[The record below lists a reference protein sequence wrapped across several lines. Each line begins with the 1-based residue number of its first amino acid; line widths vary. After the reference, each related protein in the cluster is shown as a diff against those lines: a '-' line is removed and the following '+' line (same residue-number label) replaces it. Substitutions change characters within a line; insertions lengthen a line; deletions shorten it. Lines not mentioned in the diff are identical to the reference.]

1 MGEKTGIKMMIGE
14 LLVKEGYLSE
24 KQLKEAITRQN
35 RDLEEKTYVP
45 LGEICVKMKYISRA
59 DLQQFLKKHRKRI
72 QLGELLVNMGL
83 VSYDEIDRA
92 LEMQKIEGKR
102 LGQLLVEMGFITE
115 SHLINTLSAQ
125 LGIPKIIP
133 TAGIVD
139 PAVLKGLSKAFLQRN
154 ECLPICRNGDCVTV
168 IMNDPLAEDR
178 IRLLEGI
185 YKARIE
191 PAMATTEEIQK
202 GIKLVFDDLG
212 MIQTAPEHSK
222 SPFKSLVI
230 TDGATSQ
237 QGYEDNTIKVA
248 NYIITNAINDGATDI
263 HIEPLETMLRI
274 RYRID
279 GILQHKTDLPLSLA
293 VPLVGRIKALSALDI
308 SDKRRHQDGRIG
320 VRAMNKSY
328 DLRVSTFAS
337 ITGETVAIR
346 ILSHGNLM
354 DIDMLGFSPH
364 TLAMLKE
371 MLKIPS
377 GIVLITGP
385 SGCGK
390 TTSLYASMNYL
401 NNMEKKI
408 ITIEDP
414 IEYTVSGII
423 QGQVSDKTGLSYKN
437 CVKAILRQDPDVIM
451 IGEIRDKDSA
461 EAAVETCLTGHKVL
475 TSFHTDDTAGALLR
489 MLEMGIETFLISSTV
504 MSVIS
509 QRLIRTLCPICKEP
523 ATPDEGVFAA
533 FDSIRPLDPGKFTFY
548 SAVGCSECNNGYKG
562 RTAVSELMVLNSEVR
577 HAILSRTSSSDIRA
591 VARQSA
597 GMISLREDGFYKAT
611 QGITTLDEVIRITS
625 YHEADSHVPY
635 SAEDIVNLC
644 DMKHG

>member
-1 MGEKTGIKMMIGE
+1 MGEKTGIKLMIGE
-14 LLVKEGYLSE
+14 LLVNEGYISD
-24 KQLKEAITRQN
+24 KQLKDAIARQN

-45 LGEICVKMKYISRA
+45 LGEICVKLKYISRA
-59 DLQQFLKKHRKRI
+59 DLQQFLKKQRKRI
-72 QLGELLVNMGL
+72 QIGELLVNMGL

-92 LEMQKIEGKR
+92 LEMQKVEGKR
-102 LGQLLVEMGFITE
+102 LGQLLVEMGYITE
-115 SHLINTLSAQ
+115 SHLVNTLSAQ
-125 LGIPKIIP
+125 LGIPKITP

-139 PAVLKGLSKAFLQRN
+139 PVILKGISKAFLQKN
-154 ECLPICRNGDCVTV
+154 ECLPVCRNGDCITV

-191 PAMATTEEIQK
+191 PAMATTEDIQK
-202 GIKLVFDDLG
+202 GIKLVYEDLDMVQG
-212 MIQTAPEHSK
+212 APEHSK

-230 TDGATSQ
+230 TEGATSQ

-248 NYIITNAINDGATDI
+248 NYIITNAISDGATDI

-274 RYRID
+274 RYRVD

-293 VPLVGRIKALSALDI
+293 VPLVGRIKAVSALDI

-320 VRAMNKSY
+320 IRVMNKSY
-328 DLRVSTFAS
+328 DLRVSTYSS
-337 ITGETVAIR
+337 INGETVAIR
-346 ILSHGNLM
+346 ILPTQSNLM

-371 MLKIPS
+371 MLQIPS

-390 TTSLYASMNYL
+390 TTTLYASMNYL
-401 NNMEKKI
+401 NAMEKKI
-408 ITIEDP
+408 VTIEDP
-414 IEYTVSGII
+414 IEYTLSGIV

-437 CVKAILRQDPDVIM
+437 CVKAILRQDPDIIM

-489 MLEMGIETFLISSTV
+489 MFEMGIETFLISSTV
-504 MSVIS
+504 MSVVS

-523 ATPDEGVFAA
+523 YIPDESVFGA
-533 FDSIRPLDPGKFTFY
+533 FDSIRPIDPGKYTFY
-548 SAVGCSECNNGYKG
+548 AAAGCSECNNGYKG
-562 RTAVSELMVLNSEVR
+562 RTAVSELMILNNEVR
-577 HAILSRTSSSDIRA
+577 HAILSRTSSSDIRS

-597 GMISLREDGFYKAT
+597 GMISIREDGFYKAT
-611 QGITTLDEVIRITS
+611 LGITTLDEVIRVTN
-625 YHEADSHVPY
+625 YHESDAHIPY
-635 SAEDIVNLC
+635 SAESVIDAC
-644 DMKHG
+644 EMR